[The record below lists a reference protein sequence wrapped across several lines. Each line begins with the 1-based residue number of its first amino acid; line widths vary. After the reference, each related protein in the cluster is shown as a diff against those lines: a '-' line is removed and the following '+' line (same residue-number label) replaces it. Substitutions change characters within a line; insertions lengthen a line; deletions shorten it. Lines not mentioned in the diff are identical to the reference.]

1 MKQIFPLIQNNGPQD
16 TQDLE
21 TGFNSLALESEGF
34 ASTKKIWGVED
45 KHSDDTKGLFMADSH
60 QWGRDSTWS
69 SAPASGNNANENGVL
84 SEHAVS
90 QPIMVKRSGFV
101 GNDGTL
107 LSPRSTDTGGIGMK
121 MAEYVLNNSPSKDNL
136 ESRIHSRLLR
146 DHDKVSSQNV
156 RKGDKDVPNV
166 SHQANSN
173 GLSNGFGTQEDVNS
187 IDSNKLFNRAPGI
200 GHQIDDNDDLHKNH
214 IGNMMSGNKSSVI
227 DGMMHLQGVGH
238 QPQFTDFGS
247 DQLTSGAIGIDAL
260 PSFVGNDYVNT
271 LMPSVNDSP
280 NLMDAY
286 YQQQRNAA
294 SGNQAGQANNQLS
307 LLSNQQQHLNLSA
320 QQQNQGLVQSGTVA
334 TIGHPSAT
342 SNTNLFTAATQNAQN
357 PYFSDPF
364 AMSMINANATGHLPV
379 SPYYG
384 FHPWNMY
391 PGIMQNATQS
401 GGQLQGQSG
410 HPTSM
415 QQQQT
420 RQNNN
425 QQNAPNRPMSPNN
438 LQNSN
443 EQNTTNAQALAAL
456 QAAQAAGQ
464 PGFSMIPLPGTSG
477 FYDQNSLSA
486 LAAAG
491 RGIPSA
497 PMHRIMPQ
505 MNMLQNP
512 SGIGNGN
519 MRMIPNVSNQNGTAN
534 QTQNNSLFASNGPN
548 NASGNNIYTS
558 VTNSGIGYNNMS
570 SGTMFSANGH
580 TNNQGLAPQQMGFHN
595 PGLF

>member
-247 DQLTSGAIGIDAL
+247 D
-260 PSFVGNDYVNT
+260 
-271 LMPSVNDSP
+271 
-280 NLMDAY
+280 
-286 YQQQRNAA
+286 
-294 SGNQAGQANNQLS
+294 
-307 LLSNQQQHLNLSA
+307 
-320 QQQNQGLVQSGTVA
+320 
-334 TIGHPSAT
+334 
-342 SNTNLFTAATQNAQN
+342 
-357 PYFSDPF
+357 
-364 AMSMINANATGHLPV
+364 
-379 SPYYG
+379 
-384 FHPWNMY
+384 
-391 PGIMQNATQS
+391 
-401 GGQLQGQSG
+401 
-410 HPTSM
+410 
-415 QQQQT
+415 
-420 RQNNN
+420 
-425 QQNAPNRPMSPNN
+425 
-438 LQNSN
+438 
-443 EQNTTNAQALAAL
+443 
-456 QAAQAAGQ
+456 
-464 PGFSMIPLPGTSG
+464 
-477 FYDQNSLSA
+477 
-486 LAAAG
+486 
-491 RGIPSA
+491 
-497 PMHRIMPQ
+497 
-505 MNMLQNP
+505 
-512 SGIGNGN
+512 
-519 MRMIPNVSNQNGTAN
+519 
-534 QTQNNSLFASNGPN
+534 
-548 NASGNNIYTS
+548 
-558 VTNSGIGYNNMS
+558 
-570 SGTMFSANGH
+570 
-580 TNNQGLAPQQMGFHN
+580 
-595 PGLF
+595 